1 MVESIRPSTD
11 MSPGG
16 QEGLDTW
23 HGVQFNGGR
32 APKELHCNVPE
43 LLQSRAD
50 LSWVMILSFGLLYT
64 GSSVT
69 SPQVKKM
76 LF

>member
-23 HGVQFNGGR
+23 HGIQFNGGR
-32 APKELHCNVPE
+32 APKELHCNGPE

-50 LSWVMILSFGLLYT
+50 LS
-64 GSSVT
+64 
-69 SPQVKKM
+69 
-76 LF
+76 